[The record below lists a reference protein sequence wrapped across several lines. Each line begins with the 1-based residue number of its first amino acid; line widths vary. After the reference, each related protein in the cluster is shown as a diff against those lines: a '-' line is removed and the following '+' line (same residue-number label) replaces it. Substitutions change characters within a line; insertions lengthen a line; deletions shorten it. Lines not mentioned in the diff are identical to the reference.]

1 MIITVRNLLEKYK
14 NTNRLEIVLKEE
26 GQENKKVMCCDI
38 EYWKAL
44 NENIL
49 DCPVVEFSIWINLG
63 RLEIIYKS
71 ENRFS
76 KIHKVFKSDNTL

>member
-1 MIITVRNLLEKYK
+1 MTVRNLLEKYK

-26 GQENKKVMCCDI
+26 GQKSKRVMRCDI
-38 EYWKAL
+38 GYWKAL

-63 RLEIIYKS
+63 RLEIIYK
-71 ENRFS
+71 
-76 KIHKVFKSDNTL
+76 

>member
-1 MIITVRNLLEKYK
+1 LEWILKECK
-14 NTNRLEIVLKEE
+14 NKNRLEIVLKEE
-26 GQENKKVMCCDI
+26 GQENEKVMCCDI

-63 RLEIIYKS
+63 RLEIIYK
-71 ENRFS
+71 
-76 KIHKVFKSDNTL
+76 